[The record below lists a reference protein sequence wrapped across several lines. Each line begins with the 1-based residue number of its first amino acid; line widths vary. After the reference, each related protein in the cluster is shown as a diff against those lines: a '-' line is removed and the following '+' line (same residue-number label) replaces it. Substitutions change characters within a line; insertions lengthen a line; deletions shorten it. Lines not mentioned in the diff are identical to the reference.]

1 MEIERVQESKYTYA
15 VGPAMHH
22 THTQRETALDT
33 MDQKHRVRHTIGLL
47 LQQWHGRLNGFP
59 RNGVTCDVS
68 IHSLLIFFFFP
79 VYCLHVMLALN

>member
-1 MEIERVQESKYTYA
+1 MQESKYTYA

-59 RNGVTCDVS
+59 RNGVTCDVWPS